1 MSVQVLYR
9 GEILF
14 RQEDRGDYLY
24 YLESG
29 LLKVTRMKEDG
40 STTLLNILVP
50 GETFP
55 HHSLVSPKDY
65 HGTVIALATS
75 EIMKIPADEWYK
87 SIQQDP
93 IRYRSIAQTLQ
104 SKIRMM
110 QQRIDILTAPP
121 QERPDLFH
129 QWLQLYFQDYRI
141 EDLFTQEEIAQFIGL
156 SRETVNRIL
165 RRKGSN

>member
-1 MSVQVLYR
+1 MSVQTLCR

-14 RQEDRGDYLY
+14 RQEDQGDYLY

-40 STTLLNILVP
+40 STIFLNILVP

-65 HGTVIALATS
+65 HGTVIALTTS
-75 EIMKIPADEWYK
+75 EIVKIPAEHWYE
-87 SIQQDP
+87 SIQQEP

-104 SKIRMM
+104 NKLRMM

-121 QERPDLFH
+121 QERPDLFRK
-129 QWLQLYFQDYRI
+129 WLQLYFQDYHI
-141 EDLFTQEEIAQFIGL
+141 EDLFTQEEISQFIGL

-165 RRKGSN
+165 RKKGSN